1 MGTITL
7 KAARVNKG
15 MTQDEAAKAIGISP
29 ETLSNY
35 ERGNSF
41 PDVPIILKIEMV
53 YGVQFSDIIF
63 LPNNHDLI
71 VKNKMVNNK
80 VGWE

>member
-71 VKNKMVNNK
+71 VKNKIVNDK
-80 VGWE
+80 VG

>member
-80 VGWE
+80 VG